1 MVTSKKLFF
10 AHYLLQS
17 SFERLCSLI
26 LLIKKLSTFPAFP
39 FIVNS
44 NCQCEVRGIVGF
56 WFPGIPEEML

>member
-10 AHYLLQS
+10 SHYLLQS

-26 LLIKKLSTFPAFP
+26 LLIKKLSTFP